1 MTLAAVA
8 LQDHMS
14 RSLSLQDPIK
24 KKKINHSLPAA
35 ARNKKT
41 NKAVG
46 KTCKKDDDKEEYVLD
61 PKPVPLT
68 LGMFYCIV
76 IQFLY
81 LNMYE
86 LTCRKNI
93 TGVEHKEIK
102 VLGTPKSKERRQSS
116 VSKI

>member
-24 KKKINHSLPAA
+24 KKKINYSLPAA
-35 ARNKKT
+35 SRNKKT

-61 PKPVPLT
+61 PKPVSLT
-68 LGMFYCIV
+68 LGMFCCII
-76 IQFLY
+76 IQVLY
-81 LNMYE
+81 LYMYE
-86 LTCRKNI
+86 LTCRTKLN
-93 TGVEHKEIK
+93 TAVEHKEINTDTK
-102 VLGTPKSKERRQSS
+102 VEGKEAKVS
-116 VSKI
+116 V